1 MNKFISLF
9 YIMNIRQRSSHEL
22 QGQVTSFLDE
32 AVKRNKLAEKNK
44 DKILQLFQ
52 T

>member
-1 MNKFISLF
+1 MAVSQKSPE
-9 YIMNIRQRSSHEL
+9 EL
-22 QGQVTSFLDE
+22 KKQMTSFLDE